1 MTIYLD
7 VVIIENLIMNSIII
21 YATAIVTKAKIKH
34 LRIFLAS
41 LIGAIYSVLSYISK
55 LAIFSNLFI
64 KILLSIAM
72 VYIAFNPPK
81 IKTLGK
87 QLLLF
92 YLTSFLFGGVAFSLI
107 YIIKPQEILMKDGL
121 FLGTYPLKTVF
132 LGAIIASIILIT
144 AFKVIKSK
152 ITAKDIYCNI
162 EIYLEQK
169 KIEIKAMLD
178 TGNLLKEP
186 ISGMPVIVVEHTKL
200 YDIIP
205 KEILNNLDKILG
217 GDLESIPEEI
227 KEKYLTKLK
236 VIPYSSLGK
245 QNGMILGIKAD
256 KIKIIKE
263 DEKII
268 KNNIIIGIYNKSL
281 TKRGEYNGLVG
292 IELLQ

>member
-1 MTIYLD
+1 
-7 VVIIENLIMNSIII
+7 
-21 YATAIVTKAKIKH
+21 
-34 LRIFLAS
+34 
-41 LIGAIYSVLSYISK
+41 
-55 LAIFSNLFI
+55 
-64 KILLSIAM
+64 
-72 VYIAFNPPK
+72 
-81 IKTLGK
+81 
-87 QLLLF
+87 
-92 YLTSFLFGGVAFSLI
+92 
-107 YIIKPQEILMKDGL
+107 
-121 FLGTYPLKTVF
+121 
-132 LGAIIASIILIT
+132 
-144 AFKVIKSK
+144 
-152 ITAKDIYCNI
+152 
-162 EIYLEQK
+162 
-169 KIEIKAMLD
+169 MLD

-263 DEKII
+263 DENII
-268 KNNIIIGIYNKSL
+268 KNNVIIGIYNKSL

>member
-1 MTIYLD
+1 
-7 VVIIENLIMNSIII
+7 
-21 YATAIVTKAKIKH
+21 
-34 LRIFLAS
+34 
-41 LIGAIYSVLSYISK
+41 
-55 LAIFSNLFI
+55 
-64 KILLSIAM
+64 
-72 VYIAFNPPK
+72 
-81 IKTLGK
+81 
-87 QLLLF
+87 
-92 YLTSFLFGGVAFSLI
+92 
-107 YIIKPQEILMKDGL
+107 MKDGL

-263 DEKII
+263 DENII
-268 KNNIIIGIYNKSL
+268 KNNIIIGIYNKPL

>member
-21 YATAIVTKAKIKH
+21 YATAIVTKAKIEH

-64 KILLSIAM
+64 KILLSIVM

-144 AFKVIKSK
+144 AFKVIKNK

-169 KIEIKAMLD
+169 NIEIKAMLD

-186 ISGMPVIVVEHTKL
+186 ISGIPVIVVEHTKL

-263 DEKII
+263 DENII
-268 KNNIIIGIYNKSL
+268 KNNVIIGIYNKSL

>member
-21 YATAIVTKAKIKH
+21 YATAIVTKAKIEH

-64 KILLSIAM
+64 KILLSIVM

-144 AFKVIKSK
+144 AFKVIKNK

-169 KIEIKAMLD
+169 NIEIKAMLD

-263 DEKII
+263 DENII
-268 KNNIIIGIYNKSL
+268 KNNVIIGIYNKSL

>member
-1 MTIYLD
+1 MTIYVDIVLL
-7 VVIIENLIMNSIII
+7 ENLCMNYIILFS
-21 YATAIVTKAKIKH
+21 TAYILKLKIKH

-144 AFKVIKSK
+144 ALSILIGSSIANIKLK
-152 ITAKDIYCNI
+152 KNGLINGAIIGGIYMLI
-162 EIYLEQK
+162 IYL
-169 KIEIKAMLD
+169 
-178 TGNLLKEP
+178 
-186 ISGMPVIVVEHTKL
+186 IST
-200 YDIIP
+200 
-205 KEILNNLDKILG
+205 ILNWKFGLNLQSIIMMVVGVIFGILG
-217 GDLESIPEEI
+217 G
-227 KEKYLTKLK
+227 
-236 VIPYSSLGK
+236 
-245 QNGMILGIKAD
+245 ILGV
-256 KIKIIKE
+256 
-263 DEKII
+263 
-268 KNNIIIGIYNKSL
+268 NNMFGK
-281 TKRGEYNGLVG
+281 K
-292 IELLQ
+292 

>member
-21 YATAIVTKAKIKH
+21 YATAIVTKAKIEH

-64 KILLSIAM
+64 KILLSIVM

-144 AFKVIKSK
+144 AFKVIKNK

-169 KIEIKAMLD
+169 NIEIKAMLD

-217 GDLESIPEEI
+217 GDLEKIPEEI

-263 DEKII
+263 DENII
-268 KNNIIIGIYNKSL
+268 KNNVIIGIYNKSL

>member
-21 YATAIVTKAKIKH
+21 YATAIVTKAKIEH

-41 LIGAIYSVLSYISK
+41 LIGAIYSVLSYVSK

-64 KILLSIAM
+64 KILLSIVM

-144 AFKVIKSK
+144 AFKVIKNK

-169 KIEIKAMLD
+169 NIEIKAMLD

-263 DEKII
+263 DENII
-268 KNNIIIGIYNKSL
+268 KNNVIIGIYNKSL

>member
-21 YATAIVTKAKIKH
+21 YATAIVTKTKIEH

-64 KILLSIAM
+64 KILLSIVM

-92 YLTSFLFGGVAFSLI
+92 YLTSILFGGVAFSLI

-144 AFKVIKSK
+144 AFKVIKNK

-169 KIEIKAMLD
+169 NIEIKAMLD

-263 DEKII
+263 DENII
-268 KNNIIIGIYNKSL
+268 KNNVIIGIYNKSL

>member
-7 VVIIENLIMNSIII
+7 VVILENLIMNSIII
-21 YATAIVTKAKIKH
+21 YVTAIIMKLKIKH
-34 LRIFLAS
+34 IKIIISS
-41 LIGAIYSVLSYISK
+41 LIGAIYSVASYITNVP
-55 LAIFSNLFI
+55 IYSNFFL
-64 KILLSIAM
+64 KIILSIVM
-72 VYIAFNPPK
+72 VYIAFTPNN
-81 IKTLGK
+81 IKTLIK
-87 QLLLF
+87 QITIF

-144 AFKVIKSK
+144 AFKVIKNK

-169 KIEIKAMLD
+169 NIEIKAMLD

-263 DEKII
+263 DENII
-268 KNNIIIGIYNKSL
+268 KNNVIIGIYNKSL